1 VRRPRLHALILV
13 TLAGG
18 LFLSIQKTLDFYEA
32 IALRPLEQEGL
43 KTLGF
48 ELKMLRAN
56 LPESLDSLKEM
67 AGDDL
72 IVRVAS
78 STEPWFSHPVSL
90 DERVAL
96 LGFMTPVME
105 GTLREGSIEIG
116 GLRML
121 AVAMSLPKGPDG
133 IGGLLIARL
142 AIVNENHRGALGWAM
157 QSVAL
162 WSAMITVLFLF
173 CLRVLYKRYNEN
185 GLVLISAKMNRPDD
199 RFGGGQKPQKDAQSE
214 ALNPNL
220 PHQRVHQLTHEIKN
234 PLTGIRL
241 AAKAMMDLDMEGGST
256 LYPVQ
261 IVSQVDRI
269 QRVVDRMLLLASL
282 EQKQRLDVR
291 QRASVA
297 DILDHCLVDMKP
309 LLKSHALRV
318 LLDVDATLTIHADL
332 FLMAMLFE
340 NVMANAIDYSPS
352 GSSIHVVIE
361 QKGLEVKI
369 EIRDEGPGI
378 PEALL
383 GRVHEVFVSFST
395 PNRDHPGTGLGL
407 SIVSE
412 IVGLHGGTWTL
423 ANHPLGGAMATILL
437 PIARAEGAGVPIKT
451 P

>member
-1 VRRPRLHALILV
+1 MRRPRLQALILV

-18 LFLSIQKTLDFYEA
+18 LFLSIQKTLDYYEA
-32 IALRPLEQEGL
+32 IVLRPLEQEGL

-56 LPESLDSLKEM
+56 LPASLDALKEM
-67 AGDDL
+67 AGNDL
-72 IVRVAS
+72 IVRVDS
-78 STEPWFSHPVSL
+78 SAEPWFSHPVTPE
-90 DERVAL
+90 ERAQL
-96 LGFMTPVME
+96 LGFMAPVVT
-105 GTLREGSIEIG
+105 GTLREGTIETG

-121 AVAMSLPKGPDG
+121 AVAMPLPKGSNS
-133 IGGLLIARL
+133 IGGLLIGRR
-142 AIVNENHRGALGWAM
+142 AIVHEDQRGALGWAL

-162 WSAMITVLFLF
+162 WSAMITVLFFF

-185 GLVLISAKMNRPDD
+185 GLVLISAKINRPDD
-199 RFGGGQKPQKDAQSE
+199 RFGEEHKPQEDAPSE

-241 AAKAMMDLDMEGGST
+241 AAKAMMELDMEGGSS

-297 DILDHCLVDMKP
+297 DILDHCLVDLKP

-318 LLDVDATLTIHADL
+318 LLDVDATLTIYADL

-352 GSSIHVVIE
+352 GSSLHVVIE
-361 QKGLEVKI
+361 QKGLEVMI

-383 GRVHEVFVSFST
+383 GRVHEVFVSFSR

-423 ANHPLGGAMATILL
+423 ANHPLGGAMARIFL
-437 PIARAEGAGVPIKT
+437 PIATAEGSGMPIKT